1 MLIALCIIVLYNIVT
16 VDYYSKCTKDTQN
29 LEWECTISTNGEPY
43 PLGNL
48 TVGPR
53 FPVTL
58 NNFDQF
64 NKVKL

>member
-1 MLIALCIIVLYNIVT
+1 MYKG
-16 VDYYSKCTKDTQN
+16 YTKSGMGVYH
-29 LEWECTISTNGEPY
+29 STNGEPY